1 MNKNLLSILF
11 LFFMIPLANAQ
22 IKIEPSSFQINL
34 VGGESTSKTIT
45 LLWKGEAPVVAYLNY
60 SIKQINGTFNG
71 SEMWLNF
78 SQNPVILEPNKDK
91 EIGIT
96 IHTKPNICPGEYLIT
111 INANTSVQ
119 QVTKTKTEV
128 RRSVIYKYINV
139 TNNVTVPENVTV
151 VKWYENTTKIKEL
164 QDEIARLKNIVQ
176 NKQSM
181 IDYLI
186 LRLMKAEN
194 STSKY
199 EAVLAL
205 VIIIAVS
212 ISIVALLLTW
222 FD

>member
-1 MNKNLLSILF
+1 
-11 LFFMIPLANAQ
+11 MIPLVNAQ

-60 SIKQINGTFNG
+60 SIEQINGTFNG

-91 EIGIT
+91 EIGIA
-96 IHTKPNICPGEYLIT
+96 IHTKPNIYPGEYLIT

-164 QDEIARLKNIVQ
+164 QDEIAKLKYTIQ
-176 NKQSM
+176 DKQSM
-181 IDYLI
+181 IDYLTVQLI
-186 LRLMKAEN
+186 EAKN
-194 STSKY
+194 SISKY
-199 EAVLAL
+199 ETAL
-205 VIIIAVS
+205 TFAIILVS
-212 ISIVALLLTW
+212 LLSIVALLLTW
-222 FD
+222 FG

>member
-1 MNKNLLSILF
+1 MKKLIPTFIF

-22 IKIEPSSFQINL
+22 IKIEPSGFQINL
-34 VGGESTSKTIT
+34 VGGESISKTIT

-60 SIKQINGTFNG
+60 SIEQINGTFNG

-96 IHTKPNICPGEYLIT
+96 IHTKPNIYPGEYLII
-111 INANTSVQ
+111 INANTSIEQ
-119 QVTKTKTEV
+119 ITKTKTEV

-164 QDEIARLKNIVQ
+164 QDEINELENRLSYYKNVTEYMENVIKKQDEVINRDKIGILVLLIVVFVFVPV
-176 NKQSM
+176 
-181 IDYLI
+181 L
-186 LRLMKAEN
+186 
-194 STSKY
+194 SK
-199 EAVLAL
+199 
-205 VIIIAVS
+205 VI
-212 ISIVALLLTW
+212 T
-222 FD
+222 

>member
-11 LFFMIPLANAQ
+11 LFFMIPLVNAQ

-34 VGGESTSKTIT
+34 VGGESISKTIT

-60 SIKQINGTFNG
+60 SIEQINGTFNG

-91 EIGIT
+91 EIEIA
-96 IHTKPNICPGEYLIT
+96 IHTKPNIYPGEYLIT

-128 RRSVIYKYINV
+128 RRSVVYKYINV

-164 QDEIARLKNIVQ
+164 QDEIAKLKYTIQ
-176 NKQSM
+176 DKQSM
-181 IDYLI
+181 IDYLTVQLI
-186 LRLMKAEN
+186 EAKN
-194 STSKY
+194 NISKY
-199 EAVLAL
+199 ETAL
-205 VIIIAVS
+205 TFAIILVS
-212 ISIVALLLTW
+212 LLSIVALLLTW
-222 FD
+222 SG

>member
-1 MNKNLLSILF
+1 VKKLIPTFIF

-22 IKIEPSSFQINL
+22 IKIEPSGFQINL
-34 VGGESTSKTIT
+34 VGGESISKTIT

-60 SIKQINGTFNG
+60 SIEQINGTFNG

-96 IHTKPNICPGEYLIT
+96 IHTKPNIYPGEYLII
-111 INANTSVQ
+111 INANTSIEQ
-119 QVTKTKTEV
+119 ITKTKTEV

-164 QDEIARLKNIVQ
+164 QDEINELENRLSYYKNVTEYMENVIKKQDEVINRDKIGILVLLIVVFVFVPV
-176 NKQSM
+176 
-181 IDYLI
+181 L
-186 LRLMKAEN
+186 
-194 STSKY
+194 SK
-199 EAVLAL
+199 
-205 VIIIAVS
+205 VI
-212 ISIVALLLTW
+212 T
-222 FD
+222 

>member
-11 LFFMIPLANAQ
+11 LFFMIPLVNAQ
-22 IKIEPSSFQINL
+22 IEIEPNSFQINL

-60 SIKQINGTFNG
+60 SIEQINGTFNG

-91 EIGIT
+91 EIRIT

-139 TNNVTVPENVTV
+139 TNNITVPENVTV

-164 QDEIARLKNIVQ
+164 QDEIAKLKYTIQ
-176 NKQSM
+176 DKQSM
-181 IDYLI
+181 IDYLTVQLI
-186 LRLMKAEN
+186 EAKN
-194 STSKY
+194 SISKY
-199 EAVLAL
+199 ETAL
-205 VIIIAVS
+205 TFAIILVS
-212 ISIVALLLTW
+212 LLSIVALLLTW
-222 FD
+222 FG

>member
-11 LFFMIPLANAQ
+11 LFFMIPLVNAQ

-60 SIKQINGTFNG
+60 SIEQINGTFNG

-96 IHTKPNICPGEYLIT
+96 IHTKPNIYPGEYLIT
-111 INANTSVQ
+111 ISANTSVQ
-119 QVTKTKTEV
+119 QVTKTEV

-139 TNNVTVPENVTV
+139 TNNITVPENVTV

-164 QDEIARLKNIVQ
+164 QDEIAKLKYTIQ
-176 NKQSM
+176 DKQSM
-181 IDYLI
+181 IDYLTVQLI
-186 LRLMKAEN
+186 EAKN
-194 STSKY
+194 SISKY
-199 EAVLAL
+199 ETAL
-205 VIIIAVS
+205 TFAIILVS
-212 ISIVALLLTW
+212 LLSIVALLLTW
-222 FD
+222 FV

>member
-34 VGGESTSKTIT
+34 VGGGSTSKTIT

-60 SIKQINGTFNG
+60 SIEQINGTFNG

-96 IHTKPNICPGEYLIT
+96 IHTKPNIYPGEYLIT
-111 INANTSVQ
+111 ISANTSVQ
-119 QVTKTKTEV
+119 QVTKTEV

-164 QDEIARLKNIVQ
+164 QDEINELENRLSYYKNVTEYMENVIKKQDEVINRDKIGILVLLIVVFVFVPV
-176 NKQSM
+176 
-181 IDYLI
+181 L
-186 LRLMKAEN
+186 
-194 STSKY
+194 SK
-199 EAVLAL
+199 
-205 VIIIAVS
+205 VI
-212 ISIVALLLTW
+212 T
-222 FD
+222 